1 MKHRKEHKR
10 YKTRDI
16 LVLALKNLRVGEEL
30 ICTASGY
37 SRMKERVDA
46 FSRSR
51 QDLRL
56 AVIPWGAIRKIR
68 RTV

>member
-1 MKHRKEHKR
+1 MRPRKEHRQRKP
-10 YKTRDI
+10 KDI
-16 LVLALKNLRVGEEL
+16 LVLALKNLWVGEEL